1 MAEKVKEM
9 QEVQGADFG
18 VFDDFLKA
26 QEAGIVVD
34 ILSPLNKPIG
44 LQIVICGPDSE
55 RMQKAISDV
64 TAQTAKEAAERND
77 LGDEPADASDKRMIA
92 ILAKSVVSWGPKD
105 PVVDCAP
112 LACDEANIKLLLTK
126 YRFVRDQLEFKATR
140 RSSFMPG

>member
-1 MAEKVKEM
+1 MAEKVKE
-9 QEVQGADFG
+9 EQGADFG
-18 VFDDFLKA
+18 VFDAFLKA
-26 QEAGIVVD
+26 QETGIIVD

-55 RMQKAISDV
+55 RMQKAIVDV
-64 TAQTAKEAAERND
+64 TAESAKEAAERND

-92 ILAKSVVSWGPKD
+92 ILAKSVLSWGPKD
-105 PVVDCAP
+105 PVVDGTQLTCN
-112 LACDEANIKLLLTK
+112 EANVKALLTK